1 LDKYRKRRNNV
12 KFKGFNLKN
21 KPEFWLSKKLKELV
35 NLTGLGRKKRQDIK
49 LSKRLNAKEF
59 VLKKKQDLLIK

>member
-1 LDKYRKRRNNV
+1 M

>member
-1 LDKYRKRRNNV
+1 MRKNNV
-12 KFKGFNLKN
+12 KLKGFNLKN

>member
-1 LDKYRKRRNNV
+1 V

-59 VLKKKQDLLIK
+59 VLKKKQELLIK

>member
-1 LDKYRKRRNNV
+1 V